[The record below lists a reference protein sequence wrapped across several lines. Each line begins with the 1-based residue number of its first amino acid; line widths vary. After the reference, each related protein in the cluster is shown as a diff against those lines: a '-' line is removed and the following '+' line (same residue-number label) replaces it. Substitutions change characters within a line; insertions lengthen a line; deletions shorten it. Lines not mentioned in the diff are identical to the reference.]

1 MKEVLTAMGVPL
13 LMKEGYEADD
23 LLGTVAKRMEKKGL
37 DVSVVSGDRDLLQL
51 ATEHI
56 MIRIPKT
63 KRTGTEIE
71 DYHAKEVL
79 EKYQV
84 TPPQIIE
91 LKAMMGDAS
100 DNIPGLPGVGEKTA
114 TKLVVAYGTIENA
127 CAHVEEIKPTKA
139 KNAFLEHYDLAVL
152 SKKLATIDTDS
163 PIDFV
168 LEDARLTDLYTP
180 EAFALFKKLEFK
192 NLLGRFQCDA
202 PDQKIEQYFYAVED
216 FGEAEDVFAQAA
228 GAALVS
234 FSVISHKGEVKGIS
248 LGWEKEKIYYIPAQG
263 FVTGQYLCE
272 KMTEVLEK
280 ADAAVTMNVKEQL
293 SYLHVEKKNLFDA
306 AIAMYLLNPLKDTY
320 AYEDIAKE
328 CLDLLVPSVQELL
341 GKEDF
346 GSEDEK
352 GVKNAACYGTY
363 TCLEGKAK
371 LEEKLKENGM
381 WDLFKEIEMPLVY
394 TLYDMEKAGIKA
406 DGEAL
411 KQYGEQLSGRIKEL
425 ETTIYDLAG
434 ETFNINSPSS

>member
-1 MKEVLTAMGVPL
+1 M
-13 LMKEGYEADD
+13 
-23 LLGTVAKRMEKKGL
+23 
-37 DVSVVSGDRDLLQL
+37 
-51 ATEHI
+51 
-56 MIRIPKT
+56 
-63 KRTGTEIE
+63 
-71 DYHAKEVL
+71 
-79 EKYQV
+79 
-84 TPPQIIE
+84 
-91 LKAMMGDAS
+91 
-100 DNIPGLPGVGEKTA
+100 
-114 TKLVVAYGTIENA
+114 
-127 CAHVEEIKPTKA
+127 
-139 KNAFLEHYDLAVL
+139 
-152 SKKLATIDTDS
+152 
-163 PIDFV
+163 
-168 LEDARLTDLYTP
+168 
-180 EAFALFKKLEFK
+180 
-192 NLLGRFQCDA
+192 
-202 PDQKIEQYFYAVED
+202 
-216 FGEAEDVFAQAA
+216 
-228 GAALVS
+228 
-234 FSVISHKGEVKGIS
+234 
-248 LGWEKEKIYYIPAQG
+248 
-263 FVTGQYLCE
+263 TGQYLCE

-352 GVKNAACYGTY
+352 AVKNAACYGTY

-434 ETFNINSPSS
+434 ETFNINSPKQLGVILFE